1 MDFREAV
8 IFLTENLTFT
18 NVDDLIRV
26 ADKLVLATQP
36 LTLESLAAKIFD
48 PSIHTDRK
56 ILFIKDLRAAASEAG
71 LPYGLKE
78 CKDAVEEVYLGLL
91 RDKLSV
97 PTQEFD
103 PWQNPLHYEAYHDAE
118 EPPF

>member
-1 MDFREAV
+1 MDFREALV
-8 IFLTENLTFT
+8 FLNDSFPLLSAS
-18 NVDDLIRV
+18 DIIRV

-56 ILFIKDLRAAASEAG
+56 IAFIKDLRAAALVAG

-91 RDKLSV
+91 KEKLTTTMNM
-97 PTQEFD
+97 PD
-103 PWQNPLHYEAYHDAE
+103 PWYDPE

>member
-1 MDFREAV
+1 MDFREALV
-8 IFLTENLTFT
+8 FLTENFSFT
-18 NVDDLIRV
+18 TNTEDLIRI
-26 ADKLVLATQP
+26 ADKLVLSTQP

-91 RDKLSV
+91 KEKLSV

-103 PWQNPLHYEAYHDAE
+103 PWQNPLYAHEE